1 MKREIITA
9 KLPKQKRRADF
20 LFHDGQFKPKSVKSK
35 VLYNR
40 KKLAK
45 LDIDTNGKDC

>member
-9 KLPKQKRRADF
+9 KVPKQKRRADF
-20 LFHDGQFKPKSVKSK
+20 LFHNGAYRHQVVASQK
-35 VLYNR
+35 VYNR

-45 LDIDTNGKDC
+45 VVIDRNED

>member
-9 KLPKQKRRADF
+9 KVPKQKRRADF
-20 LFHDGQFKPKSVKSK
+20 LFHNGVFRPQVVTSQKI
-35 VLYNR
+35 YNR

-45 LDIDTNGKDC
+45 VIDTKGE

>member
-20 LFHDGQFKPKSVKSK
+20 LFHNGEFRHQVIKSEKIYSRKRLSK
-35 VLYNR
+35 INSSN
-40 KKLAK
+40 
-45 LDIDTNGKDC
+45 IDKID

>member
-20 LFHDGQFKPKSVKSK
+20 LFHNGAFRPQVVASLKS
-35 VLYNR
+35 YNR
-40 KKLAK
+40 KKLK
-45 LDIDTNGKDC
+45 KIIDTKGE

>member
-20 LFHDGQFKPKSVKSK
+20 LFHNGAYRPQVVTSQK
-35 VLYNR
+35 VYNR

-45 LDIDTNGKDC
+45 LVIDTKGD

>member
-9 KLPKQKRRADF
+9 KLPRQKRRADF
-20 LFHDGQFKPKSVKSK
+20 LFHDGQFKPKTEQNRRA
-35 VLYNR
+35 YNR

-45 LDIDTNGKDC
+45 PDIDTNLDGC